1 MSAGASAPSG
11 VATPPQRPFAWMPF
25 AWMTASA
32 QRRTLVWVGA
42 LVVACSV
49 ALQATSQSLATPA
62 APLGIVSFELA
73 GSAAAAAAILESWP
87 PRAREEA
94 LFSLGLD
101 YLYLVLYPLFLSLA
115 CARLAQGRRGGA
127 ARAGGWLAWA
137 VLAAAPLDAVE
148 NGALVALLW
157 QGPGEGAA
165 RLAWL
170 CAAPK
175 FALVALAL
183 AYALG
188 MLGALLLRRGGGAR

>member
-1 MSAGASAPSG
+1 VCAGASAPLR
-11 VATPPQRPFAWMPF
+11 VAAPPLDPF
-25 AWMTASA
+25 AWMTRRA
-32 QRRTLVWVGA
+32 QRRALVWLGA
-42 LVVACSV
+42 LVAACSV
-49 ALQATSQSLATPA
+49 ALQATSASLATPA
-62 APLGIVSFELA
+62 APFGIVSFELA
-73 GSAAAAAAILESWP
+73 GSAAAAAAILDSWS

-101 YLYLVLYPLFLSLA
+101 YLFLVLYPLFLSLA
-115 CARLAQGRRGGA
+115 CARLAQARSGGA
-127 ARAGGWLAWA
+127 ARAGGLLAWA

-148 NGALVALLW
+148 NAALVALLW

-183 AYALG
+183 AYAILG
-188 MLGALLLRRGGGAR
+188 LGAALLRRGRGAP